1 VCDDGDGGTN
11 IDVCTSGVCAG
22 THQAVCNKGADI
34 TGISFMDPED
44 GLLKASTSGDGV
56 VNIEDI
62 LGILSQYR
70 REGCGNFADV
80 TGPSGV
86 ADCVVGIHDLLYVLA
101 NFRCKVSD
109 EAGGACE
116 GFNMAAAAETTC
128 KDATSC
134 SACHDFNFG
143 DDCASNSREHCAEID
158 CCAVCETEIRAM
170 WVCEHGSVCGE
181 GLTCEPDC
189 EMSLNCGGQEFTECG
204 SSCTPQCGVHSHRR

>member
-1 VCDDGDGGTN
+1 MFELSNSAEDGADCEAPAPAPDPCAGVVCSADSPCTVAGTCADGVCPAVAADDGTVCDDGDGGTN

-101 NFRCKVSD
+101 NFRCAVATPD
-109 EAGGACE
+109 GGDQ
-116 GFNMAAAAETTC
+116 G
-128 KDATSC
+128 
-134 SACHDFNFG
+134 
-143 DDCASNSREHCAEID
+143 R
-158 CCAVCETEIRAM
+158 
-170 WVCEHGSVCGE
+170 
-181 GLTCEPDC
+181 
-189 EMSLNCGGQEFTECG
+189 
-204 SSCTPQCGVHSHRR
+204 